1 MSWGV
6 GVVACMAITRVVWF
20 LIDGTGIEMTTTKL
34 YWNLNYN
41 SLHAVFDG
49 MRDARRHPNRHGAR
63 SREAVIDAVQN
74 VLGGDERA

>member
-1 MSWGV
+1 MK
-6 GVVACMAITRVVWF
+6 I
-20 LIDGTGIEMTTTKL
+20 TKL
-34 YWNLNYN
+34 YWNVNYN

>member
-1 MSWGV
+1 MK
-6 GVVACMAITRVVWF
+6 I
-20 LIDGTGIEMTTTKL
+20 TKL
-34 YWNLNYN
+34 YWNVNYN

-49 MRDARRHPNRHGAR
+49 MRDARRHPKRHGAR